1 MFVLW
6 PKITAKSEATKNLH
20 RLATGFRHG
29 VLNRKKSVG
38 HCWTIS
44 SPLTSLLRMLGH
56 ECELIEGSVSI
67 RGAGEHHFWIAL
79 SDGRILDPTA
89 DQFNHLSGLN
99 KQMPR
104 VYIGPLP
111 KWYRRSASVRPG
123 TGKPK
128 K

>member
-1 MFVLW
+1 MLW
-6 PKITAKSEATKNLH
+6 PEITAKSEATKNLH
-20 RLATGFRHG
+20 RLATGFRRG
-29 VLNRKKSVG
+29 VLNRRKSDG

-56 ECELIEGSVSI
+56 ECELIEGTVSI
-67 RGAGEHHFWIAL
+67 RGAREHHYWIAL

-99 KQMPR
+99 KQMPP
-104 VYIGPLP
+104 VFIGKRPN
-111 KWYRRSASVRPG
+111 WYRESEKVRPG